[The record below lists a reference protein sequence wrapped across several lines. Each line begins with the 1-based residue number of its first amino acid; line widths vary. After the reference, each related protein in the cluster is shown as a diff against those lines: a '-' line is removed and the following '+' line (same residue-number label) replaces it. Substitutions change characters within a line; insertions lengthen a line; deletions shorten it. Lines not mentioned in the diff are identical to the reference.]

1 MVHYIVGGIYYFYP
15 QTIGKSIFQQ
25 YAPSLLNY
33 GLIFPFKDSI
43 LLWCHVSMTKLSL
56 YSIIFTI
63 LCEVM
68 TNELSIVVW
77 SKNLDYFS
85 RFFSISF
92 LKVLNVNK
100 ASYFSLQ
107 NDPRIPTKIIIKFTE
122 YFDLNNDGMDK
133 GP

>member
-1 MVHYIVGGIYYFYP
+1 
-15 QTIGKSIFQQ
+15 
-25 YAPSLLNY
+25 
-33 GLIFPFKDSI
+33 
-43 LLWCHVSMTKLSL
+43 
-56 YSIIFTI
+56 
-63 LCEVM
+63 
-68 TNELSIVVW
+68 
-77 SKNLDYFS
+77 
-85 RFFSISF
+85 